1 MTRNKTRFMH
11 FFIPSLPQGE
21 TPGQGP
27 VACARRPGSEP
38 RVAANANVAIRC
50 KAAKSS
56 NAETRDRTGD
66 LQIFGLTLSQLSYRG
81 DRAILHN
88 AKSYPV
94 SQTQLANSV
103 AKPHLRRLDL
113 STLKLIASLRPQVL
127 RTHPHQANAA
137 EKFEFNYLLRSAARW
152 PRGPMDKASV
162 YGAGG
167 CRFESCRGHLLPTFF
182 GKVCV

>member
-1 MTRNKTRFMH
+1 MFCTTSGENQNSTR
-11 FFIPSLPQGE
+11 
-21 TPGQGP
+21 
-27 VACARRPGSEP
+27 
-38 RVAANANVAIRC
+38 
-50 KAAKSS
+50 

-152 PRGPMDKASV
+152 PRGPMDKASA
-162 YGAGG
+162 YGAGD
-167 CRFESCRGHLLPTFF
+167 CRFESCRGHLQILRAGQDSESHMRKTSLLQTNTKKSKDGPL
-182 GKVCV
+182 